1 MKTILVTGAAGYIG
15 RHVVKKALDM
25 GYRVIASD
33 FAFKGVDERAEFCD
47 VPIFSGDK
55 NIYAALGKPDVCI
68 HMAWRDG
75 FRHNAPS
82 HMKDLSSHV
91 TFLNNMAAGGLSD
104 LTVMGTMHEVGY
116 WEGAIE
122 DDTPCN
128 PLSQYGIAKNAL
140 RQSMMLSLLGALVG
154 QLNALL
160 FQILAGLGVGIR
172 NILQHLVKGQQ
183 LINVF
188 RRGKQRNTAALVQH
202 LHTDDL
208 LFIFCPAVIVF
219 CLLLVNFSL
228 LIGDLLFFF
237 HDLCADIIN
246 LVIQRIDL
254 ALDGV
259 FLLHKQLFLL
269 LGFGFI
275 AGNVFQLLADLVQFR
290 LQLVLFVFQLFLLI
304 IGMGRHGSIQAQRRG
319 NHGSHQRSPCAP
331 HIAADG
337 NGHFQLS
344 PFGGMRVKRV
354 LAVQKAQ
361 GKRRV
366 LRPADVCG
374 CWLQCQ
380 CRTAQSQTA

>member
-140 RQSMMLSLLGALVG
+140 RQSMMLSLQGSSCNLPLA
-154 QLNALL
+154 ARLL
-160 FQILAGLGVGIR
+160 YY
-172 NILQHLVKGQQ
+172 
-183 LINVF
+183 
-188 RRGKQRNTAALVQH
+188 
-202 LHTDDL
+202 
-208 LFIFCPAVIVF
+208 
-219 CLLLVNFSL
+219 
-228 LIGDLLFFF
+228 
-237 HDLCADIIN
+237 
-246 LVIQRIDL
+246 
-254 ALDGV
+254 
-259 FLLHKQLFLL
+259 
-269 LGFGFI
+269 
-275 AGNVFQLLADLVQFR
+275 
-290 LQLVLFVFQLFLLI
+290 
-304 IGMGRHGSIQAQRRG
+304 GR
-319 NHGSHQRSPCAP
+319 
-331 HIAADG
+331 
-337 NGHFQLS
+337 
-344 PFGGMRVKRV
+344 
-354 LAVQKAQ
+354 
-361 GKRRV
+361 
-366 LRPADVCG
+366 
-374 CWLQCQ
+374 
-380 CRTAQSQTA
+380 